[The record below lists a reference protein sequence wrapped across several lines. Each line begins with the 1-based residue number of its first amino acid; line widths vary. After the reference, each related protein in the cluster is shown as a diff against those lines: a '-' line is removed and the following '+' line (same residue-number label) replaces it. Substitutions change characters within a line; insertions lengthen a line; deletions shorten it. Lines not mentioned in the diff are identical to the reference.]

1 MGLDS
6 ETKCENEE
14 WKNNAE
20 FECRD
25 HQLKICRDWAFNHLE
40 CIKVEIGNSDKAK
53 PEDELGNQDI
63 YTWIFSNIF
72 FIVWKFLI
80 NNTLFNQ
87 IQNFKWSS
95 LELIEL
101 L

>member
-6 ETKCENEE
+6 ETQCENGE

-25 HQLKICRDWAFNHLE
+25 HQLKICKEWAFNHLE
-40 CIKVEIGNSDKAK
+40 CIKVEIGNGDKAK

-63 YTWIFSNIF
+63 YIRMFSNIF
-72 FIVWKFLI
+72 FIVCQFLI
-80 NNTLFNQ
+80 NNTLFDQ
-87 IQNFKWSS
+87 MQNLKSSS
-95 LELIEL
+95 LELIKL